1 MQIGVLLKG
10 PFEVV
15 NGDYGNGSPTK
26 ALGVKM
32 KRQQEDFLGSLKDGC
47 KKKKKKSD
55 GPIHADWGEA
65 GGASRHGGIKRVWA
79 CY

>member
-15 NGDYGNGSPTK
+15 NGDYGNGSLTK

-32 KRQQEDFLGSLKDGC
+32 KRQQEEFG
-47 KKKKKKSD
+47 KS
-55 GPIHADWGEA
+55 
-65 GGASRHGGIKRVWA
+65 GGWTQINK
-79 CY
+79 